1 MSNKLESSQQKD
13 HGLKHGQFKVRMLT
27 KDNQYEEH
35 IVDPLTQDEYAEGWN
50 LVLPEETKKSTTHHF
65 SVYLSQLPP
74 HLWHALRLEYD
85 QDGNEHYATIFDK
98 IYNYTVRQ
106 SKSDNDVL
114 KLYKLVTQNYP
125 NLQKV
130 EHLHKTLEQQ
140 RVRGWVMTRAKSLL
154 NPE

>member
-1 MSNKLESSQQKD
+1 MLLILVQSRSLLNHHQGIRGS
-13 HGLKHGQFKVRMLT
+13 KV
-27 KDNQYEEH
+27 
-35 IVDPLTQDEYAEGWN
+35 I
-50 LVLPEETKKSTTHHF
+50 LVNETS
-65 SVYLSQLPP
+65 
-74 HLWHALRLEYD
+74 YD

>member
-1 MSNKLESSQQKD
+1 MSHKSESGQQKE

-27 KDNQYEEH
+27 KDNQYEDH

-50 LVLPEETKKSTTHHF
+50 LVLPKETKKSTTHHF

-74 HLWHALRLEYD
+74 HLWHTVRLEYD
-85 QDGNEHYATIFDK
+85 HEGNEHYATIFDK
-98 IYNYTVRQ
+98 IYNYTIRQ

-114 KLYKLVTQNYP
+114 RLYKLVTLNNP

-130 EHLHKTLEQQ
+130 ENLYKLLEQQ
-140 RVRGWVMTRAKSLL
+140 RVKGWVMTRAKSLL
-154 NPE
+154 N

>member
-27 KDNQYEEH
+27 KDNQCEEH

-50 LVLPEETKKSTTHHF
+50 LVLPKETKKSTTHHF

-74 HLWHALRLEYD
+74 HLWHAVRLEYD
-85 QDGNEHYATIFDK
+85 HEGNEHYATIFDK